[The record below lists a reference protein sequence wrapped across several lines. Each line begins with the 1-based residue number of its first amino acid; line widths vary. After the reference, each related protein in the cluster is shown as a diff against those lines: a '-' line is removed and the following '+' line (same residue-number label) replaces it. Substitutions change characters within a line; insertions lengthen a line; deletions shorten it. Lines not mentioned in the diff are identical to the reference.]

1 MKLALLLVR
10 CVGTPPG
17 GGQRRGM
24 VMKRLLLIAA
34 IAVLGGGIYVADLPG
49 APAREVHTSGEMTL
63 ASAEAQSM
71 VARLAEASMAMR
83 RQEVPL
89 AIAYAGPSPA
99 TLFGKK

>member
-1 MKLALLLVR
+1 
-10 CVGTPPG
+10 
-17 GGQRRGM
+17 
-24 VMKRLLLIAA
+24 MKRLLLVAA
-34 IAVLGGGIYVADLPG
+34 IAMLGGGLYVADPPG

-71 VARLAEASMAMR
+71 VARLAEAGMAQR

-89 AIAYAGPSPA
+89 ASVYAGPSPE